1 MKNYPHMFRSRKPY
15 QTFMFRCIIPKDLK
29 CVLGQNEI
37 RVSLN
42 NSLYSHSKIISSNLY
57 NLCQLFFREVR
68 RGSMKNITLEDV
80 KHILRVE
87 VRKSLLH
94 IRHYRYGTNVYN
106 EEKLNESISR
116 IDIEEQKLRER
127 LENDF
132 RGTIDL
138 IEKEVDKILITQN
151 LQPDKKN
158 VEYKGL
164 VSRWIELKLLRQD
177 WKRDLIN
184 ESGNTDNDFQNQI
197 EEKWKLGLWER
208 GESVTDQHKIEN
220 DIPKPTQPYVTKS
233 NSIEVKYNSV
243 GSSPSPLFSK
253 VIPEFLER
261 MKTNKR
267 RTGTIGASKDA
278 FNQLIEIVGDKQISD
293 YTSADARDYRN
304 SLSKLP
310 ANRKKNAKYR
320 DKTLNEIL
328 SINVPINDR
337 ISPTTQKH
345 INSKISGFFNYC
357 LDEYPDYVGTNVFR
371 KKSQQSS
378 SVKLK
383 DKRENFTDDDLH
395 LIFNPTTYIPYIF
408 ENPLSKIKYPYYFIP
423 ILGVF
428 TGARFEELCMM
439 RTKDILKINDIWVY
453 RIREEGEY
461 GEEETKVKNPYSE
474 RDVPIHS
481 VLVDILGFVKYVMQ
495 MKKLGHERVFH
506 ELSKIGGRF
515 QHNVGKFFN
524 ERYLKKIGLKDGSR
538 KVSFHSF
545 RHSVETHLTN
555 QNVNPRFIDYLQGH
569 SSQDTGGNIY
579 MKGIKPDVLLKE
591 CVSKMDWGID
601 WEKLK
606 VNWK

>member
-68 RGSMKNITLEDV
+68 RGSMQNITLEDV

-177 WKRDLIN
+177 WKRDLLNDTGKTDEDFRN
-184 ESGNTDNDFQNQI
+184 EI
-197 EEKWKLGLWER
+197 ENKWKLGLWER
-208 GESVTDQHKIEN
+208 GAEEKPSPIIEN
-220 DIPKPTQPYVTKS
+220 DIPKSIQSYVAKS
-233 NSIEVKYNSV
+233 N
-243 GSSPSPLFSK
+243 SPLFSK

-357 LDEYPDYVGTNVFR
+357 LDEYPDYVGANVFR

-383 DKRENFTDDDLH
+383 DKRENLQMM
-395 LIFNPTTYIPYIF
+395 IYI
-408 ENPLSKIKYPYYFIP
+408 
-423 ILGVF
+423 
-428 TGARFEELCMM
+428 
-439 RTKDILKINDIWVY
+439 
-453 RIREEGEY
+453 
-461 GEEETKVKNPYSE
+461 
-474 RDVPIHS
+474 
-481 VLVDILGFVKYVMQ
+481 
-495 MKKLGHERVFH
+495 
-506 ELSKIGGRF
+506 
-515 QHNVGKFFN
+515 
-524 ERYLKKIGLKDGSR
+524 
-538 KVSFHSF
+538 
-545 RHSVETHLTN
+545 
-555 QNVNPRFIDYLQGH
+555 
-569 SSQDTGGNIY
+569 
-579 MKGIKPDVLLKE
+579 
-591 CVSKMDWGID
+591 
-601 WEKLK
+601 
-606 VNWK
+606 